1 MALRRRSHSAEQLP
15 QILAVH
21 EAARVRGALHR
32 SLVGKSEL
40 GVYLAPSIVSA
51 KQICLLE
58 SFAAVLLPMT
68 RDSLTW
74 AEELRFRPRI
84 PVVFCFSRQADM
96 SLYEKARSQG
106 LRYFV
111 ELPNDHPAAWARGAS
126 RIAST
131 LKGAIDENQVRKKV
145 FARSTVVMPAAPRDL
160 AASRGAGERQQ
171 RTTIV
176 REISE
181 HDLTASSRSTTCEV
195 PKAKGKAAQRKRR
208 AG

>member
-1 MALRRRSHSAEQLP
+1 MRRRRRTSSHSAEQLP

-32 SLVGKSEL
+32 SLVGKTDL
-40 GVYLAPSIVSA
+40 GLYLAPSIDSA
-51 KQICLLE
+51 KQIRLLE
-58 SFAAVLLPMT
+58 SFAAVLLPLT
-68 RDSLTW
+68 RTSLTW

-84 PVVFCFSRQADM
+84 PVVFCFSQQATL

-111 ELPNDHPAAWARGAS
+111 ELPNDHPAAWARGGP

-131 LKGAIDENQVRKKV
+131 LKGAIDDNRVRKKV
-145 FARSTVVMPAAPRDL
+145 FARSTVVMPAAPADL
-160 AASRGAGERQQ
+160 AASRRTGTRQQ

-181 HDLTASSRSTTCEV
+181 QDLTCEEIV